1 MPHEPDK
8 ESNLN
13 FLDIPAKFILIYLSL
28 KLIIFPIVQTGINVL
43 PNLASREKI
52 SVESIKI
59 PDLTFPDVTLLLI
72 ILLFQPQTS
81 KIFETLDISAQGGL
95 KAQFRKL
102 EDKVDQAKAD
112 LDKLQQKQIDE
123 LNQLQRFMYPLL
135 LTPGEIEKLKNLKEK
150 SENNTAF
157 DFYVSNPAAAE
168 LRRLRDSK
176 LIALKTPYQ
185 YISDLERASNY
196 AETDKDFIDLT
207 QYCEITEAGE
217 EFLSYLNNIS
227 NIK

>member
-1 MPHEPDK
+1 M
-8 ESNLN
+8 SNQQKTENNLKI
-13 FLDIPAKFILIYLSL
+13 LDITSKFILIYLSL
-28 KLIIFPIVQTGINVL
+28 KLVIFPVVQTGINII
-43 PNLASREKI
+43 PNLANREKI
-52 SVESIKI
+52 SIESIKI

-72 ILLFQPQTS
+72 IFLFQPQTS
-81 KIFETLDISAQGGL
+81 KIFETLDISAQGL

-135 LTPGEIEKLKNLKEK
+135 LTPLEIEKLKGLKEN

-157 DFYVSNPAAAE
+157 KFYVNERAASE

-176 LIALKTPYQ
+176 LIKIKPPYQ

-196 AETDKDFIDLT
+196 AKTDKDYVDLT
-207 QYCEITEAGE
+207 QCCEITQSGKD
-217 EFLSYLNNIS
+217 FLDYLNKIES
-227 NIK
+227 IK